1 MPQGLTRREKL
12 DNMIDTFIN
21 SRASYTKKFLN
32 IRDIKY
38 IEKEYP
44 KLTVQSSKEMNSRQQ
59 LLCTISKS

>member
-12 DNMIDTFIN
+12 DNTIDTFIN

>member
-44 KLTVQSSKEMNSRQQ
+44 KLTVQ
-59 LLCTISKS
+59 